1 MTARYIAIDW
11 GSTNLR
17 AWLYQGDHCLESR
30 QSEAGVTRLNGKSP
44 AAVLAE
50 VTTDWRGD
58 HLRPFYFC
66 NPQLSSRKSILFGS
80 TRNALQVI
88 IMGLFDEVV
97 GAFLKGDA
105 GKYQAILSWVEEQG
119 GIQVLLEKLQSGGLG
134 AILSTWLSN
143 QQGNQSVSGEQLESA
158 LGTNAVSD
166 LGQKLGVDTSTAS
179 SLLAEQLPKI
189 IDALSPQGE
198 VSPQA
203 NNDLLSAGMELLKG
217 KLFR

>member
-1 MTARYIAIDW
+1 
-11 GSTNLR
+11 
-17 AWLYQGDHCLESR
+17 
-30 QSEAGVTRLNGKSP
+30 
-44 AAVLAE
+44 
-50 VTTDWRGD
+50 
-58 HLRPFYFC
+58 
-66 NPQLSSRKSILFGS
+66 
-80 TRNALQVI
+80 
-88 IMGLFDEVV
+88 MGLFDEVV

-166 LGQKLGVDTSTAS
+166 RQKLGVDTSTAS

-203 NNDLLSAGMELLKG
+203 NNNLLSAGMELLKG

>member
-1 MTARYIAIDW
+1 
-11 GSTNLR
+11 
-17 AWLYQGDHCLESR
+17 
-30 QSEAGVTRLNGKSP
+30 
-44 AAVLAE
+44 
-50 VTTDWRGD
+50 
-58 HLRPFYFC
+58 
-66 NPQLSSRKSILFGS
+66 
-80 TRNALQVI
+80 
-88 IMGLFDEVV
+88 MGLFDEVV

-198 VSPQA
+198 VSPPQA

>member
-1 MTARYIAIDW
+1 
-11 GSTNLR
+11 
-17 AWLYQGDHCLESR
+17 
-30 QSEAGVTRLNGKSP
+30 
-44 AAVLAE
+44 
-50 VTTDWRGD
+50 
-58 HLRPFYFC
+58 
-66 NPQLSSRKSILFGS
+66 
-80 TRNALQVI
+80 
-88 IMGLFDEVV
+88 MGLFDEVV

-143 QQGNQSVSGEQLESA
+143 QQGNQPVSGEQLES

-166 LGQKLGVDTSTAS
+166 LGQKLGVDTSAAS

>member
-1 MTARYIAIDW
+1 
-11 GSTNLR
+11 
-17 AWLYQGDHCLESR
+17 
-30 QSEAGVTRLNGKSP
+30 
-44 AAVLAE
+44 
-50 VTTDWRGD
+50 
-58 HLRPFYFC
+58 
-66 NPQLSSRKSILFGS
+66 
-80 TRNALQVI
+80 
-88 IMGLFDEVV
+88 MGLFDEVV

-179 SLLAEQLPKI
+179 VYWQNNCRRLLMRSHRKVKCHHKPI
-189 IDALSPQGE
+189 TICF
-198 VSPQA
+198 PQA
-203 NNDLLSAGMELLKG
+203 WNC
-217 KLFR
+217 

>member
-1 MTARYIAIDW
+1 MRYAYQAYEKSCNVLNFHDFVGRIRRSRRIRQEAIRK
-11 GSTNLR
+11 G
-17 AWLYQGDHCLESR
+17 
-30 QSEAGVTRLNGKSP
+30 
-44 AAVLAE
+44 
-50 VTTDWRGD
+50 GD

-166 LGQKLGVDTSTAS
+166 LDKN
-179 SLLAEQLPKI
+179 LAWIPVQLPVYWQNNCRRLLMRSHRKVKCLHKPI
-189 IDALSPQGE
+189 TICF
-198 VSPQA
+198 PQA
-203 NNDLLSAGMELLKG
+203 WNC
-217 KLFR
+217 

>member
-1 MTARYIAIDW
+1 KKKKKKKK
-11 GSTNLR
+11 G
-17 AWLYQGDHCLESR
+17 
-30 QSEAGVTRLNGKSP
+30 GKP
-44 AAVLAE
+44 PPP
-50 VTTDWRGD
+50 
-58 HLRPFYFC
+58 PFYFC
-66 NPQLSSRKSILFGS
+66 NPQLSSRRSILFGS

-143 QQGNQSVSGEQLESA
+143 QQGNQPVSGEQLESA

>member
-1 MTARYIAIDW
+1 
-11 GSTNLR
+11 
-17 AWLYQGDHCLESR
+17 
-30 QSEAGVTRLNGKSP
+30 
-44 AAVLAE
+44 
-50 VTTDWRGD
+50 
-58 HLRPFYFC
+58 
-66 NPQLSSRKSILFGS
+66 
-80 TRNALQVI
+80 
-88 IMGLFDEVV
+88 MGLFDEVV

-203 NNDLLSAGMELLKG
+203 NKHGTAERETLPLSKWGACNPRCIP
-217 KLFR
+217 LFPRVLY

>member
-1 MTARYIAIDW
+1 MPDALRLSGLRKSCNVLNFHDFVGRIRRSRRIRQEAIRK
-11 GSTNLR
+11 GRRS
-17 AWLYQGDHCLESR
+17 
-30 QSEAGVTRLNGKSP
+30 SP
-44 AAVLAE
+44 PP
-50 VTTDWRGD
+50 
-58 HLRPFYFC
+58 PFFFR